1 MSEFR
6 NMSEYFM
13 NLNSQPDPLY
23 CNICNRES
31 IQAAGVYWI
40 DLFIRH
46 NCKSCNQEL
55 MVCSRCEHTN
65 PIECKSCKRETKID
79 IILK

>member
-1 MSEFR
+1 
-6 NMSEYFM
+6 M
-13 NLNSQPDPLY
+13 NLNSNPLY
-23 CNICNRES
+23 CHICNRES
-31 IQAAGVYWI
+31 IQAPPGIHWI

-55 MVCSRCEHTN
+55 MVCSSCSTTN
-65 PIECKSCKRETKID
+65 LRECKSCKRETKID